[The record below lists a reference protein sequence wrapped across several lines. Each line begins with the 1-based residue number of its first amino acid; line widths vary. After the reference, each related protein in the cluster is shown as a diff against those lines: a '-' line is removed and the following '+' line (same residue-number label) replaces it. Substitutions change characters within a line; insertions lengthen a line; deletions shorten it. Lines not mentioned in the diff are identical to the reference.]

1 MKLLAALLLAAALS
15 APAAADEPAPLPHA
29 SAGRVERL
37 AGFASKYVPARNVD
51 VWLPPGYPAQAP
63 YAVLYMHDG
72 QMLFDAAHTW
82 NHQEWRVDEVASALL
97 AQHKVRPFIVVGI
110 WNHDTLR
117 MSEYFPQK
125 PWESLTPAQQARLYR
140 EKQGDAPVLPKAPYS
155 DRYLKFLVEELKP
168 FIDHHY
174 AVDPRPQSTFTMGS
188 SMGALVSM
196 YALAEYPQVFGG
208 AACMSTHWPGASLQE
223 DPANPGPAAF
233 QAYIAAHFP
242 PPGAHRIYFDHG
254 TQTLDALYAD
264 RQAKVDA
271 ILRAK
276 GYGPADFAS
285 LTFPGADHSEKSW
298 AARLDQP
305 LVFLLGPAPDRAAA
319 H

>member
-1 MKLLAALLLAAALS
+1 MKLLAALLLAVAFT
-15 APAAADEPAPLPHA
+15 APAAEPVPLPQVG
-29 SAGRVERL
+29 AGRVERL
-37 AGFASKYVPARNVD
+37 ADFASKYVPARNVD

-82 NHQEWRVDEVASALL
+82 NHQEWRVDEVASALM

-110 WNHDTLR
+110 WNAGPLR

-125 PWESLTPAQQARLYR
+125 PWEALTPAQQTHLYKQ
-140 EKQGDAPVLPKAPYS
+140 KQGEAPLLPQPPYA
-155 DRYLKFLVEELKP
+155 DRYLEFLVEELKP

-196 YALAEYPQVFGG
+196 YALAEYPRVFGG

-276 GYGPADFAS
+276 GYGPADFES
-285 LTFPGADHSEKSW
+285 LAFPGADHSEKSW
-298 AARLDQP
+298 AARLDRP
-305 LVFLLGPAPDRAAA
+305 LVFLLGPPPDSAAA